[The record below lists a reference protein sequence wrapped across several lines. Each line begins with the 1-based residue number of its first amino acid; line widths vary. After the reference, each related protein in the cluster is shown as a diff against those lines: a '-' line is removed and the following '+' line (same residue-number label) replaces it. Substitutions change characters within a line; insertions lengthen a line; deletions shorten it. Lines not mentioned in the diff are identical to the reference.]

1 MPLIF
6 DFTNLLTGG
15 VGEKAGISEEEIKK
29 FAGPAEKIVQE
40 AEAKRLPFREL
51 PYRDE
56 YAKSVNSLAGECAGR
71 FSTQVN
77 LGIGGSSLGGNALV
91 SALAGSGGNHREAS
105 VFFPENVDPD
115 SFSRMLNSL
124 DLEKT
129 IFSVVSKSGSTAET
143 IAQFLVVRDRLV
155 SRFGPGGYRE
165 RVVAITDPNKGDLR
179 RLAEED
185 GLRTLP
191 FPDGVGGRFSVLC
204 PVGLF
209 PAAMAGIDI
218 GEVLAGAREMDKR
231 CRSTDPFQNPAL
243 LFAILL
249 FLSSRKGRGMVI
261 FWPYSDLLI
270 PAADWFRQLWAESLG
285 KRNSIGG
292 GVVHAGQTPVRAV
305 GVTDQHSQLQLYIEG
320 PVDKVICFL
329 AVNDYRTVVEIPD
342 AGINLPSFSYLQ
354 GKTLNSLIRAEQE
367 ATEMSLTQAGRPNCK
382 LVFPRL
388 SAAHLGEYFYLLEV
402 ATAFAGALFQI
413 DPFDQPGVE
422 EGKKLTFGMMGRE
435 GYEEKRKEF
444 LEWRKRPGKI
454 V

>member
-1 MPLIF
+1 MPLTF
-6 DFTNLLTGG
+6 DYTNLLTGAI
-15 VGEKAGISEEEIKK
+15 GEKAGLSEAEIGKLD
-29 FAGPAEKIVQE
+29 GTAEKIIRE
-40 AEAKRLPFREL
+40 AEAKWLPFREL

-56 YAKSVNSLAGECAGR
+56 YAKSVSDLARECAGR
-71 FSTQVN
+71 FSNLVN

-91 SALAGSGGNHREAS
+91 SALAGPQGNHQKVS

-115 SFSRMLNSL
+115 SFSRLLDSL

-143 IAQFLVVRDRLV
+143 TAQFLVVRDLLI

-165 RVVAITDPNKGDLR
+165 RVVAITDPKKGDLR

-185 GLRTLP
+185 RLRTLP

-204 PVGLF
+204 PAGLF

-218 GEVLAGAREMDKR
+218 NEVLAGAREMDKR
-231 CRSTDPFQNPAL
+231 CRVSDLFQNPAL

-249 FLSSRKGRGMVI
+249 YLSNHRGRGMVV

-285 KRNSIGG
+285 KRNSVDGA
-292 GVVHAGQTPVRAV
+292 VVHAGQTPIRAV

-320 PVDKVICFL
+320 PRDKVICFL

-342 AGINLPSFSYLQ
+342 AGIKIPSFSYLQ

-367 ATEMSLTQAGRPNCK
+367 ATEMSLTKAGRPNCK

-388 SAAHLGEYFYLLEV
+388 AAIHLGEYFYLLEV
-402 ATAFAGALFQI
+402 ATAFAGTLFQI

-435 GYEEKRKEF
+435 GYEDKLKE
-444 LEWRKRPGKI
+444 LTEWRKRPGKI